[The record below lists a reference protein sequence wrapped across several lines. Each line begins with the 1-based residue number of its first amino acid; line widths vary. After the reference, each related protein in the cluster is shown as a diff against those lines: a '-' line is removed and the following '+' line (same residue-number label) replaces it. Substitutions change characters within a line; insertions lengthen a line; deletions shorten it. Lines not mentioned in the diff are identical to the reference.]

1 MALIGTVRTW
11 DNEKRYG
18 FIERDDSEDVFVH
31 LSEVRRAH
39 IQGFDRGMRV
49 CFDIA
54 PANTGRPAAC
64 NLRREGDA
72 TDGALVLEQVFKR

>member
-1 MALIGTVRTW
+1 MQIIGTVRTW

-18 FIERDDSEDVFVH
+18 FIKRDDGEDVFVH
-31 LSEVRRAH
+31 LSEVRKSH

-54 PANTGRPAAC
+54 IANSGRPAAC